1 MSYIGKIPAT
11 GNFVK
16 LDAISVVNGQ
26 AAYTMQSDSVNF
38 TPESANHMLVSLN
51 GVIQA
56 PISSFTISGSTIT
69 FASAL
74 STGDIIDF
82 IMVYGNVLD
91 IGTPSDDTISA
102 SKLQTDSVIEAKI
115 QNDAVTRDK
124 INAISTSSLPSF
136 EAKGDGSSVEGK
148 IQLNC
153 HVNSHGVVLQS
164 PPHSSGQSY
173 TIKLPDNQIAV
184 DKFIKVKSITGSG
197 STAVGQTEFAD
208 AGGGKIGQVVS
219 GTLTSS
225 FATTSTSFVATGLD
239 VDITPSATSSKVFV
253 IATCYLD
260 DNTSAH
266 QVYSTLYRD
275 STNLGQSNGMMSSYG
290 AGGRLRSNHTMSFL
304 DSPSSTSS
312 LNYEVFVKGDGN
324 TISFNSE
331 SATVSITAM
340 EVLA

>member
-1 MSYIGKIPAT
+1 MSKLETNTIDTVSGTSTLQVGSTNTTTITLGASGDTINIPSGATIANSGTAT
-11 GNFVK
+11 GF
-16 LDAISVVNGQ
+16 
-26 AAYTMQSDSVNF
+26 
-38 TPESANHMLVSLN
+38 
-51 GVIQA
+51 
-56 PISSFTISGSTIT
+56 
-69 FASAL
+69 
-74 STGDIIDF
+74 
-82 IMVYGNVLD
+82 
-91 IGTPSDDTISA
+91 
-102 SKLQTDSVIEAKI
+102 
-115 QNDAVTRDK
+115 
-124 INAISTSSLPSF
+124 
-136 EAKGDGSSVEGK
+136 
-148 IQLNC
+148 
-153 HVNSHGVVLQS
+153 
-164 PPHSSGQSY
+164 
-173 TIKLPDNQIAV
+173 
-184 DKFIKVKSITGSG
+184 
-197 STAVGQTEFAD
+197 
-208 AGGGKIGQVVS
+208 GGGKIGQVVS

-260 DNTSAH
+260 DNSSAH

-304 DSPSSTSS
+304 DSPSSTSA

>member
-1 MSYIGKIPAT
+1 
-11 GNFVK
+11 
-16 LDAISVVNGQ
+16 L
-26 AAYTMQSDSVNF
+26 
-38 TPESANHMLVSLN
+38 
-51 GVIQA
+51 
-56 PISSFTISGSTIT
+56 
-69 FASAL
+69 
-74 STGDIIDF
+74 
-82 IMVYGNVLD
+82 GNVLD
-91 IGTPSDDTISA
+91 IGQPSDDTVTA
-102 SKLQTDSVIEAKI
+102 AKL
-115 QNDAVTRDK
+115 NDD
-124 INAISTSSLPSF
+124 II
-136 EAKGDGSSVEGK
+136 
-148 IQLNC
+148 
-153 HVNSHGVVLQS
+153 
-164 PPHSSGQSY
+164 SGQTALTSEPADTDEFLVSDAGTLKRIDY
-173 TIKLPDNQIAV
+173 SIIK
-184 DKFIKVKSITGSG
+184 
-197 STAVGQTEFAD
+197 
-208 AGGGKIGQVVS
+208 GGGKIAQVVS

-304 DSPSSTSS
+304 DSPSSTSA